1 MFPGLSLGHGA
12 RLLAVVAHPDDE
24 TFGCGSLLLRAAA
37 EGLSTGVC
45 CATRGEAGEVSAAAP
60 VPQGELGRVREAELR
75 EAADLLGVGHL
86 DLLGFEDSGMS
97 GEPASGTLVG
107 VDPDSVLDAVR
118 SSVRAF
124 GPDVLVTLDA
134 SDGHR
139 DHVVVRDATLAVGEE
154 LGVPVFLQCLPRSLM
169 RQWVDHM
176 LRDRPETEHLALRE
190 QLGELGTPDERIDV
204 VLDETLHLDQR
215 EQAIQAHRSQTSP
228 FDGLPPEL
236 RRAFL
241 VRDHLQRAR

>member
-1 MFPGLSLGHGA
+1 MFPGLSLPPGA

-45 CATRGEAGEVSAAAP
+45 CATRGEAGEVSAATP
-60 VPQGELGRVREAELR
+60 VAAGELAGVREAELR

-97 GEPASGTLVG
+97 GESAPATLVG
-107 VDPDSVLDAVR
+107 ADPASVLDAVR
-118 SSVRAF
+118 SSASGF
-124 GPDVLVTLDA
+124 PPDVLVSLDA

-139 DHVVVRDATLAVGEE
+139 DHVVIRDATMLLADE
-154 LGVPVFLQCLPRSLM
+154 LGVPVYLQCLPRSLM

-176 LRDRPETEHLALRE
+176 LRDRPQTEHLALRE
-190 QLGELGTPDERIDV
+190 QLGELGTPDECIDV
-204 VLDETLHLDQR
+204 VLDETPHLDQR
-215 EQAIQAHRSQTSP
+215 ERAIRAHRSQTSP
-228 FDGLPPEL
+228 FEGLPPEL

-241 VRDHLQRAR
+241 ARDHLRRAR